1 MKSRFLFILVFLIVA
16 LLIFAYYSSSQKKL
30 QKNNKTTTMPI
41 FPSFSLDS
49 IAVSPKELN
58 TNFSSVLI
66 HFNSTCDHC
75 QYEAQEL
82 LKNKAK
88 LQKANIILVSS
99 ETLPTLK
106 VFSKTYHLHKI
117 PSLQIWKSNGDT
129 LQKYFGNIS
138 IPHIFI
144 YNAKKE
150 LIKSYQGETK
160 IEAILK
166 HIQ

>member
-1 MKSRFLFILVFLIVA
+1 MNFRFLSIFILLIGI
-16 LLIFAYYSSSQKKL
+16 LIAFAYYNTTQKNFE
-30 QKNNKTTTMPI
+30 KNNKNIAMPI

-82 LKNKAK
+82 LKNKVK

-117 PSLQIWKSNGDT
+117 PSLQIWKSNADT
-129 LQKYFGNIS
+129 LQKYFGRLS

-160 IEAILK
+160 IQAILK
-166 HIQ
+166 YIQ